1 MFKIVLLCSAGM
13 STSMLVSKMR
23 KEVEATGQEVEI
35 NAYPEAQISKV
46 VDDVDVALLGP
57 QVKFALQKVKMV
69 CDPKGVP
76 VEVIN
81 AADYGLLNAKKV
93 LAQAFKMAGK

>member
-57 QVKFALQKVKMV
+57 QVKFALQKV
-69 CDPKGVP
+69 
-76 VEVIN
+76 EVIN